1 MNITLLLLGIIVLAG
16 VFLGKRATAS
26 EQASND
32 DEDPDQRWAEL
43 VSADECDTYWD
54 PKGDDT

>member
-26 EQASND
+26 EQAPND